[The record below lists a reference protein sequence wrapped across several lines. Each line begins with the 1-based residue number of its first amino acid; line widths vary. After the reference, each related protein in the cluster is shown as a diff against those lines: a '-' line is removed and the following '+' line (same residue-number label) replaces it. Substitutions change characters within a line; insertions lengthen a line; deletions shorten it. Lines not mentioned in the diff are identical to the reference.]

1 MNISLLIDEF
11 RKALK
16 VMVALKE
23 SLDAKK
29 EDLDEDDEE
38 VTISELLD
46 TIPNISISEKEAIFY
61 KG

>member
-1 MNISLLIDEF
+1 
-11 RKALK
+11 
-16 VMVALKE
+16 MVALKE